1 MNNSRR
7 TKKKRRSLFDLS
19 IKPLNILS
27 TSDRTTSFCFYDS
40 FSELDATT
48 SQRQLIAQYYFF
60 SAACLTSFAV
70 QASSQHFSRS
80 TLFFRGGWTIYTVKT
95 KYRRWEPAARRTK
108 NVQRSISVGQFSLA
122 VNLALTWK
130 SGKTIYQLQSGRRS
144 FILWN
149 RKYCD
154 LMIQIFTENLN

>member
-1 MNNSRR
+1 MSHFYLFKTETPFSASNSSFAHDKRLLFIHFLSCINMNNSRR

-80 TLFFRGGWTIYTVKT
+80 TLFFRGG
-95 KYRRWEPAARRTK
+95 
-108 NVQRSISVGQFSLA
+108 
-122 VNLALTWK
+122 
-130 SGKTIYQLQSGRRS
+130 
-144 FILWN
+144 
-149 RKYCD
+149 
-154 LMIQIFTENLN
+154 